1 MGKEMQSCKVNIYL
15 KGICI
20 MGKCWEDGDVIN
32 IMQILDGF
40 CEAGESRMK
49 IEVTENAEE
58 GSVKKQY
65 HHGRCDVNSPWAE
78 GKAFDLLE

>member
-1 MGKEMQSCKVNIYL
+1 MGKWDEN
-15 KGICI
+15 
-20 MGKCWEDGDVIN
+20 GDVIN
-32 IMQILDGF
+32 IMNILDGF

-49 IEVTENAEE
+49 LEVADNMEE

-78 GKAFDLLE
+78 GKAFDVLE

>member
-1 MGKEMQSCKVNIYL
+1 M
-15 KGICI
+15 KGNGI
-20 MGKCWEDGDVIN
+20 MGKCEENEDIKN
-32 IMQILDGF
+32 IMKILDGF

-49 IEVTENAEE
+49 IEIADNIED

-78 GKAFDLLE
+78 GKAFDVLE